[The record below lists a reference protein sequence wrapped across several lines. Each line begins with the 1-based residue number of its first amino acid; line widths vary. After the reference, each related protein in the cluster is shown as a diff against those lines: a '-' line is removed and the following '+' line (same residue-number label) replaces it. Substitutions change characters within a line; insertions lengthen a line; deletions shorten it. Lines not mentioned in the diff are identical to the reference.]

1 MSSQPPASPAPPVLV
16 RVAERAPEPTQAHSA
31 IISATPPPS
40 LSVSSS
46 IPKLSPAST
55 HADSLVRTSTPPADL
70 LVRTSTP
77 PATPVPVL
85 QFTPIS
91 IATPSAQS
99 PLIAP
104 TVDYTKRPAPHI
116 PDSSQHY
123 LRPAGPNNENR
134 ISGPPLKVQRIPS
147 KAFSSVLDDKI
158 ETSSFF
164 GEEAMAL
171 QKKKMVRGFV
181 VDPRR

>member
-1 MSSQPPASPAPPVLV
+1 M
-16 RVAERAPEPTQAHSA
+16 RVTERAPEPTQAHA
-31 IISATPPPS
+31 TISATPTPS
-40 LSVSSS
+40 PLSVSSS
-46 IPKLSPAST
+46 IPKVSPAST
-55 HADSLVRTSTPPADL
+55 PADSLVRTSTPPADL
-70 LVRTSTP
+70 LARTSTP

-85 QFTPIS
+85 QITPIS
-91 IATPSAQS
+91 IAAPSAQS

-147 KAFSSVLDDKI
+147 KAFSSVLDDKM

-181 VDPRR
+181 VDLRR